1 MRGVKLPIGPQHPAL
16 KEPEN
21 FTITLDGER
30 VVDVD
35 IRIGYTHRG
44 IEKLMESRTYT
55 QNLYLVERICGIC
68 SYAHVVNFTQNVEE
82 VLGIQIPKRAEY
94 IRTLFLELERLHS
107 HFLWLVWQVM
117 RSDLIHY
124 LCIRGRTEKSSK
136 ISLK

>member
-1 MRGVKLPIGPQHPAL
+1 MGRVKLPIGPQHPAL

-68 SYAHVVNFTQNVEE
+68 SYAHVENFTQNVEE
-82 VLGIQIPKRAEY
+82 ILGSRSQNEQNISGRYSLSSNDSIA
-94 IRTLFLELERLHS
+94 IS
-107 HFLWLVWQVM
+107 SGLVSQVM
-117 RSDLIHY
+117 RSGLIPC
-124 LCIRGRTEKSSK
+124 LCTPGRTEKSSR
-136 ISLK
+136 ISLR